1 MIHTITYGEADPGLM
16 EDIAEATGGKNYVA
30 PDAQALQDI
39 FEEIALTLP
48 VMFTD

>member
-1 MIHTITYGEADPGLM
+1 MQALPTPR
-16 EDIAEATGGKNYVA
+16 EATTTIA

-48 VMFTD
+48 VVFTD